1 VARHWQRCIL
11 KMLVF
16 CAWCQRDGKPGYLG
30 EREPLENPAPTHG
43 ICASHKERLLESF
56 PSRSFPD
63 AELLIVVHRNDT
75 ALYEYLQRF
84 FADVSGVKVLVDRRV
99 DDRRSAP
106 RSVVDERR
114 YVRARIR
121 QGAISPLG
129 GYTIV
134 RFTPKETTT
143 PRLER
148 SGASNSPSTHPI

>member
-1 VARHWQRCIL
+1 
-11 KMLVF
+11 MLVF

-43 ICASHKERLLESF
+43 VCASHKEHLLESF

-75 ALYEYLQRF
+75 ALYEYLQRL
-84 FADVSGVKVLVDRRV
+84 FADVFGVKVLVDRRV

-106 RSVVDERR
+106 RSVTDERR
-114 YVRARIR
+114 HMRTRIR

-134 RFTPKETTT
+134 RFTPKETTP
-143 PRLER
+143 PRLRTER
-148 SGASNSPSTHPI
+148 